1 LTNLETFNVGW
12 AAPRMM
18 VQFQNHE
25 WPEPMHADRTCED
38 HAFIDLC
45 LTLRP
50 SPARGRY
57 IERWPASR
65 FEPIGM
71 ILLIPPGLTLEGT
84 WGAGR
89 QRSLSCFI
97 DASNFGGR
105 LNDLSDRALLE
116 CLDVKN
122 GDVLH
127 DMRRL
132 CREMDQPSFVSPVL
146 KDALVIT
153 LSADLLRHLC
163 AIGEADSGATGLAP
177 WRMRLIEERIR
188 SPEPLPRV
196 AELAL
201 LCKMSTRHLARA
213 FKSETGATL
222 RERIKAAGLA
232 RAEQLLAEGRTPIK
246 QIAAQLGFASTS
258 SFSSAYMR
266 ATGDRPKD
274 ARARGGYPS
283 LARH

>member
-1 LTNLETFNVGW
+1 LTSLETFNVGC
-12 AAPRMM
+12 ASSRTL
-18 VQFQNHE
+18 VEFRSHE
-25 WPEPMHADRTCED
+25 WPEPMHADRACED

-50 SPARGRY
+50 TPARGRY
-57 IERWPASR
+57 IERWPAGR

-71 ILLIPPGLTLEGT
+71 ILFIPPGMTLEGT
-84 WGAGR
+84 CGAGR

-97 DASNFGGR
+97 DASNFDGR
-105 LNDLSDRALLE
+105 LGDLSDRALLE
-116 CLDVKN
+116 CLDIRN
-122 GDVLH
+122 ADVLH
-127 DMRRL
+127 DMHRL
-132 CREMDQPSFVSPVL
+132 SREIDQPSFVSPVL

-163 AIGEADSGATGLAP
+163 AIGEADGGASGLAP

-196 AELAL
+196 AELAA

-213 FKSETGATL
+213 FKSETGATV

-232 RAEQLLAEGRTPIK
+232 RAQQMLTEGRVPIK

-274 ARARGGYPS
+274 TRARSGCGS
-283 LARH
+283 SSRH